1 MAIIKHKKLATA
13 ENTCAY
19 LKVVEK
25 CYIFLLKYVKGN
37 RTNQN

>member
-1 MAIIKHKKLATA
+1 MAIIKHKKLNSAQ
-13 ENTCAY
+13 NTCAY

-37 RTNQN
+37 RAN